1 MFSWRCFPFVES
13 APRAYRLKASNA
25 APLSSTSA
33 GTFPFTKQL
42 EIDPENPDVYRSR
55 SLAYADRRDNVSAL
69 ADDNKAIELTRHRIE
84 ASNSQ
89 PN

>member
-1 MFSWRCFPFVES
+1 VDFTSVLDINPKDAFTYGRRGVVYRFKGDYD
-13 APRAYRLKASNA
+13 RAIAD
-25 APLSSTSA
+25 
-33 GTFPFTKQL
+33 FTKQL

-69 ADDNKAIELTRHRIE
+69 ADYNKAIELTRHRIE
-84 ASNSQ
+84 AGNSQ